1 MKKSLLAIGALLA
14 LTTGNAQIFSEDWS
28 TAQATTWTS
37 TQNVTDTDTN
47 FWRFVGVLGFE
58 SQGTIR
64 ISESWI
70 PVPTNDPGTALTP
83 DNVLIS
89 PPINMSAISGNVSLS
104 FKTGSS
110 QATADGY
117 FAEQISVYAVTD
129 LATLP
134 AATPIYNT
142 TFTAGGLNTVNLAIN
157 SMAGQATV
165 YLVFRHHN
173 CTNQYL
179 VMLDDILVTNG
190 GVGIEEN
197 VLDAVVYPNPANDVL
212 NINATEDLVSI
223 NVITMDGKVVA
234 TSTTTSVNVAAL
246 TSGMYLFE
254 AVTVSGKV
262 ARGSFAKN

>member
-14 LTTGNAQIFSEDWS
+14 LTTGTAQIFSEDW
-28 TAQATTWTS
+28 TAPLAWTS

-47 FWRFVGVLGFE
+47 FWGVGTVASFA
-58 SQGTIR
+58 SQGNMG
-64 ISESWI
+64 ISASW
-70 PVPTNDPGTALTP
+70 VPLPTSNPGTALTP

-89 PPINMSAISGNVSLS
+89 PVIDMSAISGNVTIS
-104 FKTGSS
+104 FKAGSPETTLS
-110 QATADGY
+110 GFY
-117 FAEQISVYAVTD
+117 EEFLSVYVVTD

-134 AATPIYNT
+134 TATPIHSQVLA
-142 TFTAGGLNTVNLAIN
+142 AGEVMTPFNYAIN

-173 CTNQYL
+173 CTDENFI
-179 VMLDDILVTNG
+179 MLDDILVTNG

-212 NINATEDLVSI
+212 NINATEDVVAI

-234 TSTTTSVNVAAL
+234 TSTTTSVDVAAL
-246 TSGMYLFE
+246 TSGMYLYE

>member
-28 TAQATTWTS
+28 APLAWTS

-47 FWRFVGVLGFE
+47 FWGVGTVSTFA
-58 SQGTIR
+58 SQGNMG
-64 ISESWI
+64 ISASWLNDGSANG
-70 PVPTNDPGTALTP
+70 VPLTP

-89 PPINMSAISGNVSLS
+89 PVIDMSAISGNVSIS
-104 FKTGSS
+104 FKAGSPES
-110 QATADGY
+110 TASGFY
-117 FAEQISVYAVTD
+117 EEFLSVYVITD

-134 AATPIYNT
+134 TATPIHSQVLA
-142 TFTAGGLNTVNLAIN
+142 AGEVMTSFNYAIN

-173 CTNQYL
+173 CTDENFI
-179 VMLDDILVTNG
+179 MLDDILVTNG

-234 TSTTTSVNVAAL
+234 TSTTTSVDVAAL
-246 TSGMYLFE
+246 TSGMYLYE